1 MALARTAPLPAP
13 LTLAAATA
21 EDLMCPNPVSIQQDA
36 SVAEAITLLAD
47 RGLSA
52 APAIDEAGN
61 PRGVISR
68 DDILIHERERLAA
81 FDPAAGPDP
90 SRVAD
95 LMTPAIFSV
104 TPDTT
109 AREVVH
115 QLLGLQVQQLFV
127 VDDSGALIGSVC
139 ARDVLRHLG

>member
-1 MALARTAPLPAP
+1 MAPAFTAPPSAP

-21 EDLMCPNPVSIQQDA
+21 ADLMSSNPVSIPQDA
-36 SVAEAITLLAD
+36 PVAEAVTLLAD

-52 APAIDEAGN
+52 APVIDEAGN

-68 DDILIHERERLAA
+68 DDILIHERERLAS
-81 FDPAAGPDP
+81 PRTAAGPDT

-104 TPDTT
+104 TPDAG
-109 AREVVH
+109 AREVVR
-115 QLLGLQVQQLFV
+115 QLLELKVQQLFV

-139 ARDVLRHLG
+139 ARDVLRHLV